1 MSCSIYFELVT
12 SQPRDDIILS
22 LMAEWKWV
30 DEEGKARIVL
40 KNIIKKSVKEK
51 AVIIVLR

>member
-51 AVIIVLR
+51 AVVIVLR